1 MSTKTIIP
9 YEPWYVDYRVT
20 PGQFVTDTLIR
31 GKQRT
36 VIAVLHANSEITSH
50 MIAAVPKMIE
60 ALENLEN
67 DNNQIPEHAWK
78 LVQEAIRQ
86 SKGETD
92 GI

>member
-1 MSTKTIIP
+1 M
-9 YEPWYVDYRVT
+9 
-20 PGQFVTDTLIR
+20 TDTLIR
-31 GKQRT
+31 GTNRT
-36 VIAVLHANSEITSH
+36 VIAVLHAESKVTSH
-50 MIAAVPKMIE
+50 MINAVPKMIE

-86 SKGETD
+86 AKGETD